1 MPEMCIIKKRMFMH
15 CGQISGVWTN
25 VTNQFRNSFFDFGK
39 VHGKSKSNMCKFD
52 KKQGR
57 NFV

>member
-52 KKQGR
+52 KK
-57 NFV
+57 